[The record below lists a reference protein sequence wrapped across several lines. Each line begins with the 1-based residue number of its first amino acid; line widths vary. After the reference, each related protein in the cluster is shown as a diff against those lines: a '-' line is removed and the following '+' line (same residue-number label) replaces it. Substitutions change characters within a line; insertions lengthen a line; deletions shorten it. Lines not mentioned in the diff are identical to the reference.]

1 MASTYRDRIINEID
15 TIPEVFLPD
24 VYQMLHLLKTR
35 FMPDAA
41 DKKSKKVK
49 KNLEGIWKGAVI
61 EENDFAEAR
70 RSLFSYENRL

>member
-1 MASTYRDRIINEID
+1 MPSTYRDRIINEID

-41 DKKSKKVK
+41 DKKSKKDK